1 MTTQK
6 SSRTTLAVTILLT
19 AALLLTATFVSWS
32 TFSASAQSESP
43 LTTAISSQAVVTS
56 GTITVVGDGTVS
68 IEPDTAQAV
77 IGVETAGD
85 TVKGASAENAD
96 IMTAVMAAL
105 AEAGIEAKDMQTTGY
120 NVYADRGY
128 GPEGPSQEA
137 TYRVSN
143 NVNVIIRDLETV
155 GDILDAAI
163 EAGANNIYGVSF
175 SLDKPS
181 VVESDA
187 RAKAIDDARAKA
199 QELADLA
206 GMQLGQVLS
215 ISEIVGSNGGFYA
228 NSFRNAEAAGLGGG
242 GPITPGQLELSM
254 QLQIVFSAQ

>member
-1 MTTQK
+1 MTNHKSSMTTIA
-6 SSRTTLAVTILLT
+6 TTILLT
-19 AALLLTATFVSWS
+19 AALLLAATFISWN

-43 LTTAISSQAVVTS
+43 LTTQAVGAP
-56 GTITVVGDGTVS
+56 GTITVVGEGTVS

-77 IGVETAGD
+77 IGVETAGAS
-85 TVKGASAENAD
+85 VKDASAENAA
-96 IMTAVMAAL
+96 IMQAVMDAL
-105 AEAGIEAKDMQTTGY
+105 TEAGIAAKDMQTNGY

-128 GPEGPSQEA
+128 GPEGASQET

-163 EAGANNIYGVSF
+163 EAGANNIYGVNF

-181 VVESDA
+181 AVESDA
-187 RAKAIDDARAKA
+187 RAKAMDDARAKA

-206 GMQLGQVLS
+206 GMELGQILS
-215 ISEIVGSNGGFYA
+215 ISEVVGGNGGYYA

-242 GPITPGQLELSM
+242 GPIAPGQLELSM
-254 QLQIVFSAQ
+254 QLQIVFAAK